1 MFNENTVV
9 GKRMNTLVTVFTVI
23 LIVFLGVHTIKS
35 FGGRSEHKSNP
46 FGVVQNTIT
55 VSGKGEILA
64 IPDIATI
71 TFSVVEQAMTVSEAQ
86 DKATAKMNKA
96 LDTLKGLGVEEKDV
110 KTTDYSAYPRYEY
123 LSQVCTMYSC
133 PPSGSQKLIG
143 YEVRQS
149 IMVKIRNIADA
160 GKILGNIG
168 ETGVSDIS
176 GLNFTVDDYD
186 AKVREAR
193 KSAIDDAKEQ
203 AKQLAKDLGVKLDDI
218 VSFNESGNYPMPMY
232 AVKDMAM
239 GMGGAS
245 ESSPQLPVGE
255 SKITSNVTIVY
266 EIK

>member
-1 MFNENTVV
+1 MFNENTVM
-9 GKRMNTLVTVFTVI
+9 GKRMINLASVLAIFLIVI
-23 LIVFLGVHTIKS
+23 LGIHIVKSLGSSGHK
-35 FGGRSEHKSNP
+35 GGYGETK
-46 FGVVQNTIT
+46 NTI
-55 VSGKGEILA
+55 VVAGKGEVIA

-71 TFSVVEQAMTVSEAQ
+71 NFSVVEQATTVSEAQ
-86 DKATAKMNKA
+86 NKATAKMNKA

-110 KTTDYSAYPRYEY
+110 KTIDYSAYPRYEY

-133 PPSGSQKLIG
+133 PPSGTQKLIG

-176 GLNFTVDDYD
+176 GLNFTVDDQD

-203 AKQLAKDLGVKLDDI
+203 AKQLAKDLGVRLGDI

-239 GMGGAS
+239 GMGGSA
-245 ESSPQLPVGE
+245 ESAPQLPAGE